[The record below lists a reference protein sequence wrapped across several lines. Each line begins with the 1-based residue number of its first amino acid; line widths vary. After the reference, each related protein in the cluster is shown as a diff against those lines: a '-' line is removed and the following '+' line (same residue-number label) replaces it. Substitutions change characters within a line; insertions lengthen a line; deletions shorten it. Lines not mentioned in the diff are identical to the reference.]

1 LSILE
6 SSEGKK
12 EKEKTGAILGLCR
25 AEEKQRHIQVLAFKE
40 FKRKVGK

>member
-1 LSILE
+1 LRAARE
-6 SSEGKK
+6 KK